1 MRLAEAIKETI
12 QESTHYWDS
21 MDGAKLEDLEVTEL
35 SQWPHQYNKRI
46 SRIGLSILNKLDDT
60 ESDPKAEAEYCKLIT
75 KAHEHDQDIC
85 LQITRDKDLYFRM
98 LFEQVAWAS
107 EDDIN
112 IAIAEMNRD
121 EATRQGL

>member
-1 MRLAEAIKETI
+1 MRLAEAIKQTI

-21 MDGAKLEDLEVTEL
+21 MDGAKLEDLKVTDL
-35 SQWPHQYNKRI
+35 KQWPYQYNKRI
-46 SRIGLSILNKLDDT
+46 SKIGLSILNKLDDGD
-60 ESDPKAEAEYCKLIT
+60 SDPKAEAEYCKLIT

-112 IAIAEMNRD
+112 IAIGEMNRD
-121 EATRQGL
+121 EQN